1 MLLQEKALNI
11 ELSEALWMQLF
22 NNVLL
27 NNVHLKDVYLNDLLL
42 LELV

>member
-1 MLLQEKALNI
+1 MAGRMLLQEKALNI

-22 NNVLL
+22 ND
-27 NNVHLKDVYLNDLLL
+27 VHLKDVYLNGLLL